1 MCRRG
6 KRNRKVNKHGA
17 RPAANMLL
25 YMISWVLFVVSR
37 SQVISVSITESQMFP
52 EKIRWWIWVAVV
64 SIVWNIQDGFS
75 SPGTFQS
82 VSDVS
87 VIRGACCPQASG
99 FSLND
104 GTGNSHL
111 EVWRGVSSHV
121 RARRPPAEVS
131 VASRRVSA
139 VYSLSFWHPSL
150 NICLLMLDSLHCFK
164 GHMTLSQFPSS
175 SVSRSDVMK
184 QLCNISVTR
193 RVQSVCLRFVS
204 LMRQKQTRICFFS
217 CKSCFKKL
225 EYFWVI
231 CFCFIACKSSEKLH
245 DRKTKLKLSNKN

>member
-25 YMISWVLFVVSR
+25 YMISWVVVSR

-150 NICLLMLDSLHCFK
+150 NICLLMLDSLHYFK

>member
-25 YMISWVLFVVSR
+25 YMISWVVVSR

-99 FSLND
+99 FFIND

-139 VYSLSFWHPSL
+139 VCSLSFWHPSL
-150 NICLLMLDSLHCFK
+150 NICLLMLDSLHYFK

-204 LMRQKQTRICFFS
+204 LMRQKQTRICFFRF
-217 CKSCFKKL
+217 KSRFKKL

-231 CFCFIACKSSEKLH
+231 CFCSE
-245 DRKTKLKLSNKN
+245 DEITKLKLSNKN

>member
-1 MCRRG
+1 
-6 KRNRKVNKHGA
+6 
-17 RPAANMLL
+17 
-25 YMISWVLFVVSR
+25 MISWVLFVVSR

-150 NICLLMLDSLHCFK
+150 NICLLMLDSLHYFK

>member
-150 NICLLMLDSLHCFK
+150 NICLLMLDSLHYFK

-231 CFCFIACKSSEKLH
+231 CFCSE
-245 DRKTKLKLSNKN
+245 DEITKLKLSNKN

>member
-1 MCRRG
+1 
-6 KRNRKVNKHGA
+6 
-17 RPAANMLL
+17 
-25 YMISWVLFVVSR
+25 
-37 SQVISVSITESQMFP
+37 MFP

-99 FSLND
+99 FFIND
-104 GTGNSHL
+104 AGNSHL

-139 VYSLSFWHPSL
+139 VCSLSFWHPSL
-150 NICLLMLDSLHCFK
+150 NICLLMLDSLHYFK

-184 QLCNISVTR
+184 QLCNIRVTR

-204 LMRQKQTRICFFS
+204 LMRQKQTRICFFRF
-217 CKSCFKKL
+217 KSRFKKL

-231 CFCFIACKSSEKLH
+231 CFCSE
-245 DRKTKLKLSNKN
+245 DEITKLKLSNKN

>member
-1 MCRRG
+1 
-6 KRNRKVNKHGA
+6 
-17 RPAANMLL
+17 
-25 YMISWVLFVVSR
+25 
-37 SQVISVSITESQMFP
+37 MFP
-52 EKIRWWIWVAVV
+52 EKIRWWICDQEKKQNVCWVAVV
-64 SIVWNIQDGFS
+64 SIVRNIQDGFS
-75 SPGTFQS
+75 SPGTFQT

-111 EVWRGVSSHV
+111 EVWRGVSSHL

-150 NICLLMLDSLHCFK
+150 NICLLMLDSLHYFK

-184 QLCNISVTR
+184 QLCNIRVTR

-204 LMRQKQTRICFFS
+204 LMRQKQTRICFFRF
-217 CKSCFKKL
+217 KSRFKKL

-231 CFCFIACKSSEKLH
+231 CFCFIACKKSE
-245 DRKTKLKLSNKN
+245 DEIIKLKLSNKN

>member
-25 YMISWVLFVVSR
+25 YMISWVVVSR

-104 GTGNSHL
+104 STGNSHL

-150 NICLLMLDSLHCFK
+150 NICLLMLDSLHYFK

-204 LMRQKQTRICFFS
+204 LMRQKQTRICFFRF
-217 CKSCFKKL
+217 KSRFKKL

-231 CFCFIACKSSEKLH
+231 CFCSE
-245 DRKTKLKLSNKN
+245 DEITKLKLSNKS

>member
-25 YMISWVLFVVSR
+25 YMISWVVVSR

-150 NICLLMLDSLHCFK
+150 NICLLMLDSLHYFK

-204 LMRQKQTRICFFS
+204 LMRQKQTRICFFRF
-217 CKSCFKKL
+217 KSRFKKL

-231 CFCFIACKSSEKLH
+231 CFCSE
-245 DRKTKLKLSNKN
+245 DEITKLKLSNKN